1 MKLWKHYDSQ
11 NFLSNI
17 LLTINM
23 VITFK
28 HTPNT
33 QYATQLMHQKV
44 IAATWGYVNANE
56 SPHNINIMHAI
67 NRLYNICHLGQ
78 IEMNTS
84 SQGYIKS
91 SSLVARC
98 TEYLNPILCFGE
110 WFWTCYVIY
119 NYCNGCSSIVKRC
132 QRSISD
138 QKCQHKK

>member
-44 IAATWGYVNANE
+44 IAAT
-56 SPHNINIMHAI
+56 
-67 NRLYNICHLGQ
+67 
-78 IEMNTS
+78 
-84 SQGYIKS
+84 
-91 SSLVARC
+91 
-98 TEYLNPILCFGE
+98 
-110 WFWTCYVIY
+110 
-119 NYCNGCSSIVKRC
+119 
-132 QRSISD
+132 
-138 QKCQHKK
+138 